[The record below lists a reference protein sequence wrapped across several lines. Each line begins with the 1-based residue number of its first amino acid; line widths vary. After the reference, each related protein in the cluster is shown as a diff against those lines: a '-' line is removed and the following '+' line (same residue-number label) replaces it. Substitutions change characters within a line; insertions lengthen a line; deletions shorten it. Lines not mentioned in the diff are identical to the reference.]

1 MFTEQIDHI
10 SGVGF
15 PGGRAGRKELGLTG
29 SGPCKIFTPLCIFSF
44 DEDGKL
50 FVESIHPGVTA
61 QDVIDNTG
69 FALGDLSAVPETAA
83 PSDEELALL
92 RNKIDPNRI
101 LLG

>member
-1 MFTEQIDHI
+1 M
-10 SGVGF
+10 
-15 PGGRAGRKELGLTG
+15 
-29 SGPCKIFTPLCIFSF
+29 
-44 DEDGKL
+44 
-50 FVESIHPGVTA
+50 ESIHPGVTA

-83 PSDEELALL
+83 PSDKELALL